1 MNNQRKFILI
11 AAAVGIIGAFLPW
24 ISVSAGI
31 LGQDM
36 SQSVNGF
43 HGIGVLYCLVMAAAG
58 VVAFMGDQQSLLDK
72 NMRLVVVAAG
82 AVAIIALLV
91 SFSDMHSSTSAV
103 GGFGVVSASIS
114 YGFYLS
120 ALAGVA
126 VAVIPFVIKGAG
138 ESFAGDLAQL
148 KSSVQSMQNNM
159 ATPAAEAPAATA
171 PPAAPVHDK
180 TAELEKLIAWHAE
193 GKITDAEFEAMKAK
207 IL

>member
-24 ISVSAGI
+24 ISISAGI
-31 LGQDM
+31 LGESM
-36 SQSVNGF
+36 TQSVNGF

-58 VVAFMGDQQSLLDK
+58 VVAFMGDQKTLLDK
-72 NMRLVVVAAG
+72 NMRLAVIGAG

-91 SFSDMHSSTSAV
+91 SFSDMHSSTSAAG

-120 ALAGVA
+120 AIAGVA
-126 VAVIPFVIKGAG
+126 VAVIPFAIKAEG

-148 KSSVQSMQNNM
+148 KSSVQSMQNNT
-159 ATPAAEAPAATA
+159 ASPAATA
-171 PPAAPVHDK
+171 PPVAPKTDK
-180 TAELEKLIAWHAE
+180 MAELEKLIAWRAE
-193 GKITDAEFEAMKAK
+193 GKISEEEFQDLKSK
-207 IL
+207 II